1 MIQVYCTQIFNTHT
15 KFLRQ
20 PATWQA
26 ETGLYMARLWSIT
39 LPCGNS
45 WKWIKIAIQCTSD
58 FRQFSSIH
66 VISPWCIHLW
76 IRLLA
81 LCDLDAC
88 MHGCMHE
95 WMDGLMQ
102 QMDASVHC
110 SYIVRHCGMSS
121 SSFRWRLCC
130 WERHWLKSSAS
141 CGHLSS
147 SFTALV
153 PTSRVQTNPNKLQIR
168 PNSAQ
173 SSTSRPH
180 HTATTCHIMSRV
192 SESIRIYQDLPS
204 MTLPPTWSKQK
215 NKETTPTTTL
225 PNIKQ
230 LHHCT
235 YPFPHPSTSTLHS
248 SSFLLAWQNFT
259 AKKSQHLQSGFRLLL
274 SLRFFLQALL
284 AICGFF
290 RFCYS
295 CLYGVCLDLR

>member
-81 LCDLDAC
+81 LCDLDAG
-88 MHGCMHE
+88 MHAWMHE

-147 SFTALV
+147 PLTALV

-180 HTATTCHIMSRV
+180 HTATTCHIMSV
-192 SESIRIYQDLPS
+192 YQNRSDLS
-204 MTLPPTWSKQK
+204 GSTINDTTTNMIKT
-215 NKETTPTTTL
+215 KEQRDHTNNNSTKYQTTTPLHLSVSTPFYFYPAFLQL
-225 PNIKQ
+225 PLSLTK
-230 LHHCT
+230 LHRQKVPT
-235 YPFPHPSTSTLHS
+235 FAIWIPTPPVFASLFASIARNL
-248 SSFLLAWQNFT
+248 
-259 AKKSQHLQSGFRLLL
+259 RLLPVL
-274 SLRFFLQALL
+274 LQLL
-284 AICGFF
+284 VRCPPWP
-290 RFCYS
+290 
-295 CLYGVCLDLR
+295 